1 MILQGIEQ
9 PSDIK
14 VELEQYSTP
23 ASIAADVL
31 WYAYYNGDIK
41 EKVVLD
47 AGCGTGIF
55 AIGAALLEAKRVI
68 GIDIDG
74 KMIEGARKEAEKF
87 HVDADFMVMDI
98 SDFEEHVDTVIMNP
112 PFGAQF
118 SNRGADKIFIKKAME
133 VGNKIYSL
141 HLKKSSTFIKNMMEK
156 EGWKIGRG
164 KEYRFPIKASFPFN
178 EKRVVDYDVELIYA
192 FKMPL

>member
-1 MILQGIEQ
+1 LQKIEQ
-9 PSDIK
+9 PSKIK

-41 EKVVLD
+41 GKTILD

-55 AIGAALLEAKRVI
+55 AIGAALLDAKRVM
-68 GIDIDG
+68 GIDVDKRMVEI
-74 KMIEGARKEAEKF
+74 ARKEAEKF
-87 HVDADFMVMDI
+87 GLDVEFIAINIENFN
-98 SDFEEHVDTVIMNP
+98 EKVDTVIMNP

-133 VGNKIYSL
+133 VGKAIYSL
-141 HLKKSSTFIKNMMEK
+141 HLKNSSVFIKNLLRK
-156 EGWKIGRG
+156 EGWQIGAG
-164 KEYRFPIKASFPFN
+164 KEYRFPIKASLPFH
-178 EKRVVDYDVELIYA
+178 EKRVVYYDVELIHA
-192 FKMPL
+192 LKMLP